1 MLLRSSSTP
10 VLGSLISSF
19 SETPTKTVNNNVNN
33 HHESKKQCHLPPV
46 IPHTNHHN
54 HDNKLLPHGTRNLP
68 SVSCNSSP
76 ISPAVTDH
84 LSDSHKGFRRV
95 RSDGNLEGLAYAC
108 CTDEEL
114 NNTNQNQQPQMFS
127 GRSKCLMLETIPSFS
142 YSTMRGR
149 REDEEDE
156 SDIEYEEEAEEEEED
171 EEFFERNIG
180 KDRKRVMAMGGS
192 EFSFENEMGSMALSE
207 EAKAMDKLWN
217 TSFAGE
223 NEVIGQQM
231 YLAMGIGI
239 GGGGGGVGG
248 SGGSGG
254 GDFYA
259 GSGGEGGDNGR
270 VEEHYRRMVEENPG
284 NPLFL
289 RNYAQFLYQSKKD
302 LGMAEEYYS
311 RAILADPGDGDIL
324 SQYAKLVWEHHGDE
338 DRASSYFERAIQAS
352 PQDSN
357 VQASYANFLW
367 ETEEDDD
374 GCNVLKDLD
383 TVGKRL
389 HGGALASANV

>member
-95 RSDGNLEGLAYAC
+95 R
-108 CTDEEL
+108 
-114 NNTNQNQQPQMFS
+114 
-127 GRSKCLMLETIPSFS
+127 
-142 YSTMRGR
+142 

-180 KDRKRVMAMGGS
+180 KDRMRVMAMGGS
-192 EFSFENEMGSMALSE
+192 EFSFENEMGSMVLSE

-217 TSFAGE
+217 TSFARE

-231 YLAMGIGI
+231 YLAMGLGI

-248 SGGSGG
+248 GGGG

-302 LGMAEEYYS
+302 VGMAEEYYS

-338 DRASSYFERAIQAS
+338 NRASSYFERAIQAS
-352 PQDSN
+352 PHDSN

-383 TVGKRL
+383 TVGNRL